1 MHVPASAIGTDVGE
15 TNRKR
20 CSGGE
25 EEDELSNEMDDI
37 PGRPCKRVHFDT
49 DPPSVCDSDSGSC
62 SSSSSSSSSTWY
74 SASEMDAFREVVR
87 EAGRKAH
94 IHQLERLAG
103 RASARPSSPP
113 PTRDDKSGGSD
124 EHEEDEEHE
133 ERTSRGLDYRSSLE
147 RQRNRLIAIRAV
159 LECQRRLRSGQLPAT
174 CPSAVAANV
183 SPDVHLALISAKCTR
198 WARELASLIGRQDF
212 YEAYPQFRSELDDDP
227 IPDVSTLNCLKPFPT
242 SLKKSIST
250 GTVTTKRQ
258 VAQPIGSSDSCP
270 TPAILAATRI
280 VEEEDSD
287 EEARRRLAIPIKRHC
302 GRKRRRE
309 DGASSSCESSS
320 GSEARSAAAVLA
332 GC

>member
-1 MHVPASAIGTDVGE
+1 
-15 TNRKR
+15 
-20 CSGGE
+20 
-25 EEDELSNEMDDI
+25 
-37 PGRPCKRVHFDT
+37 
-49 DPPSVCDSDSGSC
+49 
-62 SSSSSSSSSTWY
+62 
-74 SASEMDAFREVVR
+74 MDAFREVVR

-159 LECQRRLRSGQLPAT
+159 LECQRRLRSGQLPVT

-183 SPDVHLALISAKCTR
+183 SSDVHLALISAKCTR
-198 WARELASLIGRQDF
+198 WARELASLIGRRDF
-212 YEAYPQFRSELDDDP
+212 YEAYPQFCSELEDDP

-250 GTVTTKRQ
+250 GTVTSRRR
-258 VAQPIGSSDSCP
+258 VAQPIGSDSCP

>member
-1 MHVPASAIGTDVGE
+1 MHVPASLSAI

-25 EEDELSNEMDDI
+25 EEDELSNEMNDI
-37 PGRPCKRVHFDT
+37 PGRPRKRVHFDT
-49 DPPSVCDSDSGSC
+49 DPPSVFDSDSGSC

-74 SASEMDAFREVVR
+74 SASEMDAFREAVR

-124 EHEEDEEHE
+124 EDEEDQ
-133 ERTSRGLDYRSSLE
+133 ERTPRGLDYRSSLE

-159 LECQRRLRSGQLPAT
+159 LECQRRLRSGKLPAT

-198 WARELASLIGRQDF
+198 WARELASLIGRRDF

-250 GTVTTKRQ
+250 GTVTTRRR
-258 VAQPIGSSDSCP
+258 VAQPIGSDSCP

-280 VEEEDSD
+280 VEEADSD
-287 EEARRRLAIPIKRHC
+287 EEARRRLGIPMKRHC

>member
-1 MHVPASAIGTDVGE
+1 MHVPASLSAI

-25 EEDELSNEMDDI
+25 EEDELSNEMNDI
-37 PGRPCKRVHFDT
+37 PGRPRKRVHFDT
-49 DPPSVCDSDSGSC
+49 DPPSVFDSDSGSC

-103 RASARPSSPP
+103 RASARPSSPT

-124 EHEEDEEHE
+124 EDEEDQ
-133 ERTSRGLDYRSSLE
+133 ERTPRGLDYRSSLE

-159 LECQRRLRSGQLPAT
+159 LECQRRLRSGKLPAT

-198 WARELASLIGRQDF
+198 WARELSSLIGRRDF

-250 GTVTTKRQ
+250 GTVTTRRR
-258 VAQPIGSSDSCP
+258 VAQPIGSDSCP

-280 VEEEDSD
+280 VEEADID
-287 EEARRRLAIPIKRHC
+287 EEARRRLGIPMKRHC